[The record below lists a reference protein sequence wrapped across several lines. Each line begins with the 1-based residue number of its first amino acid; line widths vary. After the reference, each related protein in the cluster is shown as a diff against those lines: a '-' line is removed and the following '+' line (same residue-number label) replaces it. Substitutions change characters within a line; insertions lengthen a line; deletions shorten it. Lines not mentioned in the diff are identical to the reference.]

1 MKSHTVHYLE
11 SVDYEKRTGGWI
23 YNNKLIERLRKDGC
37 EVKPLTL
44 PAFFDTPDDVNA
56 ANFGTLLEDLPSGS
70 LVIADNLYLMRL
82 AGQVR
87 QRGIMTVSIF
97 HHPIAEERPADKTVG
112 SASELEQQ
120 ALAEASLI
128 VCTSALTAKRVFA
141 FNGIDNEKVVV
152 AVPGVDPCRPSPG
165 HREGPWRFL
174 SVGAVVPRKRYEFL
188 IHALAGLPDRSWH
201 CAIVGNVSRY
211 PAYVVALNDA
221 IRRNGLAGNITLSG
235 EVDEPTLER
244 VWRDAHV
251 FLFSSAY
258 EGYGMAIAE
267 ALRRGL
273 PTITTPAGAVADWAS
288 EGVVIVRPDDPAEM
302 TAKIADI
309 RNDQSAYLAARSRA
323 RSFGKTLPT
332 WDEALRPA
340 VDRIKSLAGVALA
353 ESR

>member
-1 MKSHTVHYLE
+1 MKPHSIHYLE
-11 SVDYEKRTGGWI
+11 SVDYERRTGGWI
-23 YNNKLIERLRKDGC
+23 YNNKLVGCLREAGC
-37 EVKPLTL
+37 DVKQLTL
-44 PAFFDTPDDVNA
+44 PAFFDAPEVVNA
-56 ANFGTLLEDLPSGS
+56 ANFETLLQGLPPTS
-70 LVIADNLYLMRL
+70 LVIADNLYLMRF
-82 AGQVR
+82 AEQVR
-87 QRGIMTVSIF
+87 RRGTRAVSIF
-97 HHPIAEERPADKTVG
+97 HHPIAEERAADEAG
-112 SASELEQQ
+112 EGSELERR
-120 ALAEASLI
+120 ALIEASLI

-188 IHALAGLPDRSWH
+188 IHALAGLPDRSWR
-201 CAIVGNVSRY
+201 CAIAGNVSRY
-211 PAYVVALNDA
+211 PAYVAELNDA

-235 EVDEPTLER
+235 EVDEPTLEH

-302 TAKIADI
+302 IAKIADI

-340 VDRIKSLAGVALA
+340 VDSIKSLAGVALA